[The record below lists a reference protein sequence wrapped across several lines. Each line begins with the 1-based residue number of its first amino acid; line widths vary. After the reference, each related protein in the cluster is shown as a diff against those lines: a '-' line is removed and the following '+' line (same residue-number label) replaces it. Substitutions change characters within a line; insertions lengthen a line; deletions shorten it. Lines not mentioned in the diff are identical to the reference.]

1 MSINSIQHH
10 STLSLREIRQ
20 DLKENC
26 KIRDDLSRDLRKVNN
41 SVTELKTLATVIN
54 KELAKD
60 QSLLKSLQS
69 VSKKHGE
76 NATVRLKNDH
86 FKFGQAS
93 NFFKKMVSSSRY
105 QAEREAAVK
114 KINAEGSTI
123 SAGKAITTLQAKVD
137 EGLYRADKTKTW
149 MAEENQKVQS
159 FKNEIKKFESN
170 IDELSKMERKA
181 GEAEAKT
188 RAARETFS
196 IVYQS
201 NAGCKALNSVARHVF
216 GNSPPVNTK
225 CGSNVVDEYRKAHG
239 YEIFSHG
246 AKELKHTIEAHCSD
260 LSKLVKTGAEAWYTP
275 TGKNITSFRGQ
286 GMTQSGVD
294 KLITR
299 FNADKSYNT
308 ESVYNLGQFFS
319 TSTKQTVAAAFANS
333 SQDDVRVLFKVN
345 GNSSNGLSIPGGLQF
360 QNDEGERLYSP
371 LANFKVTNIQKQSS
385 NVYHIALEEVGKVKR
400 APLLPY

>member
-1 MSINSIQHH
+1 MSISSIQHQ
-10 STLSLREIRQ
+10 STLSLSEIRQ
-20 DLKENC
+20 DLRETC
-26 KIRDDLSRDLRKVNN
+26 KIRDGLARDLRKVSN
-41 SVTELKTLATVIN
+41 SATETKTLDAGFK

-60 QSLLKSLQS
+60 QLLLKSLQS

-93 NFFKKMVSSSRY
+93 NFFKKMVSSGRY

-114 KINAEGSTI
+114 KTNAEGSTV
-123 SAGKAITTLQAKVD
+123 SAGKAITTLQSSVD
-137 EGLYRADKTKTW
+137 ENLFRIDKIKTW
-149 MAEENQKVQS
+149 MADENQQVQ
-159 FKNEIKKFESN
+159 FLKKEIKKFESD
-170 IDELSKMERKA
+170 IYELSKLERKA

-188 RAARETFS
+188 REVRETFS

-201 NAGCKALNSVARHVF
+201 NAGCKALNRVARNVF
-216 GNSPPVNTK
+216 GNSPPVNTD
-225 CGSNVVDEYRKAHG
+225 CGNKVVDEYRKAHG
-239 YEIFSHG
+239 YEIFSRG
-246 AKELKHTIEAHCSD
+246 TKELKHTIKAHCSD
-260 LSKLVKTGAEAWYTP
+260 LSKLVKTGAEAWYSP

-299 FNADKSYNT
+299 FNADKSNNT

-319 TSTKQTVAAAFANS
+319 TSTKQTVATAFANR
-333 SQDDVRVLFKVN
+333 SQDHVRVLFEVK